1 MPRLETLSTIA
12 RQVLV
17 TFPCLEYETAPWTP
31 LRRPLAQSTLALVT
45 TAGLHVRG
53 DTPFI
58 TDLKGGDVSFR
69 VLPIHTPAGEILQSH
84 VSIGFDHTAFYRD
97 INVTFPLDRLREL
110 HARGVIGQLAPEA
123 YSFMGALRHPRRLQ
137 EETGPQVAE
146 RLKAAGV
153 EVVLL
158 TPT

>member
-1 MPRLETLSTIA
+1 MPRLDAVSTLV
-12 RQVLV
+12 RQVLL

-31 LRRPLAQSTLALVT
+31 LRQPLAWSTLALVT

-58 TDLKGGDVSFR
+58 SDPKGGDASFR
-69 VLPIHTPAGEILQSH
+69 VIPTHTPAEDILQSH

-110 HARGVIGQLAPEA
+110 QARGVIGQLASEA
-123 YSFMGALRHPRRLQ
+123 YSFMGAIRNPRRLQ

-153 EVVLL
+153 EAVLL